1 MNEEIVQGIGILK
14 KEVYAGLRPIKLQN
28 YILWREDVYSIIM
41 KDVVN
46 QMSPKY
52 TCLRPPG
59 AAGAAILTDGGYL
72 VFGDVSPANGSK
84 TCKELGECLM
94 EDGHCVRTIHAE
106 VRAVLNAGSMGLS
119 CEHGVMFSILK
130 PCFQCTKVIIAAGI
144 DTVVYSGVAYDE
156 PRTTEISE
164 NAQLRYIN
172 IDVGLAYGQ
181 AMVIMQ
187 GGSDEDI

>member
-1 MNEEIVQGIGILK
+1 MSDYVVQGTGVLK

-28 YILWREDVYSIIM
+28 YILWKEDVYSIIM

-72 VFGDVSPANGSK
+72 VFGDVSPVNGSK
-84 TCKELGECLM
+84 TCKELNECLM

-119 CEHGVMFSILK
+119 CEHGVIFSILK
-130 PCFQCTKVIIAAGI
+130 PCFQCTKVLIVAGI
-144 DTVVYSGVAYDE
+144 DTIVYSGAAYDE
-156 PRTTEISE
+156 PRTAEIAK
-164 NAQLRYIN
+164 NADIKYIY
-172 IDVGLAYGQ
+172 IDVMLGYAQEL
-181 AMVIMQ
+181 VK
-187 GGSDEDI
+187 